1 MKYVNLGASGLK
13 VSEVCL
19 GTWHLPRLAETDSY
33 GVPKVDVEETRRV
46 VELAFDRG
54 INFIDTANRYHGA
67 QVPIDSNHWGN
78 AEKILSGIL
87 AGHDRE
93 SFVMAS
99 KVGFPMGTW
108 PNGGG
113 LSRKHIFWQIGESL
127 KRLGLSYLDVYLAHC
142 PDEETPHLETLRAFN
157 DLIGMGKVHYIGCSN
172 FTAEQMKDCIELSSA
187 RDLKGFVTLQEPYS
201 LMNRSIELDKLPL
214 ARKHNLSLM
223 AYSPLA
229 EGLLSGKYLHG
240 IPSGSRATYSG
251 GLKKVLSE
259 RKLEPVQ
266 NLSALAKDK
275 GVSLPQL
282 AIAWLLHK
290 QKDLGTSVIPILGV
304 SSRQQLLED
313 LQALEVQLSEDDVS
327 RAEDIAS
334 SIQVTQISGL
344 TRLN

>member
-1 MKYVNLGASGLK
+1 M
-13 VSEVCL
+13 
-19 GTWHLPRLAETDSY
+19 
-33 GVPKVDVEETRRV
+33 PKVDVEETRRV
-46 VELAFDRG
+46 VELAFDHG

-67 QVPIDSNHWGN
+67 QAPIDSNHWGN
-78 AEKILSGIL
+78 AERILSGIL

-108 PNGGG
+108 PTGGG

-127 KRLGLSYLDVYLAHC
+127 KRLKLDYLDVYLAHC
-142 PDEETPHLETLRAFN
+142 PDQDTPHLETLRAFN
-157 DLIGMGKVHYIGCSN
+157 DLMGMGKIHYIGCSN

-187 RDLKGFVTLQEPYS
+187 HDLQGFITLQDPYS
-201 LMNRSIELDKLPL
+201 LMNRSIELDKMPL
-214 ARKHNLSLM
+214 AREHDLSLM

-240 IPSGSRATYSG
+240 VPSGSRATYSG

-259 RKLEPVQ
+259 RKLEPIQ
-266 NLSALAKDK
+266 KLSTLAKEK
-275 GVSLPQL
+275 GVSLPQF

-290 QKDLGTSVIPILGV
+290 QKDLGISVIPILGV
-304 SSRQQLLED
+304 SSREQLLD
-313 LQALEVQLSEDDVS
+313 NLQALEVHLSEDEMS
-327 RAEDIAS
+327 RAEEIAS

-344 TRLN
+344 TGLNY